1 MLGNHT
7 ILSVLAISMATFF
20 WGISFSS
27 TKILLQDLVPEQ
39 IAFLRLVIAVTVLTV
54 ALFAS
59 GQRLVQKKNML
70 RMIFGGFT
78 GVFLY
83 FLLENNG
90 LQFTGAGTASL
101 IVCTAPVINVIAGTL
116 FFQEKY
122 SWKRWVGVIMSFV
135 GVYLIIRFGSG
146 DSLALD
152 NLKGNMLIFMA
163 ACSWV
168 AFTRINVPL
177 MKEYSSLSVNFHQ
190 SLVGLLCLGF
200 LALPK
205 GIDPAVFSFTLTFN
219 LVYLGLFCSAGA
231 YFLYLYALKN
241 LGSTTATT
249 FINMVPVFGVLGGVV
264 ILNETLEAGQILG
277 AVTVIMGVSMVTLLG
292 DKEGS
297 RAVPGETQR
306 NQDNFEV
313 EPE

>member
-1 MLGNHT
+1 MLGNPT
-7 ILSVLAISMATFF
+7 VLSVLAISMATFF

-39 IAFLRLVIAVTVLTV
+39 IAFLRLVIAVAVLAV
-54 ALFAS
+54 ALFIS
-59 GQRLVQKKNML
+59 GQKLAKKKNML

-83 FLLENNG
+83 FLFENNG

-101 IVCTAPVINVIAGTL
+101 IVCTTPVINVIAGTL
-116 FFQEKY
+116 FFKERY
-122 SWKRWVGVIMSFV
+122 SWQRWAGVFMSFT
-135 GVYLIIRFGSG
+135 GVYMIIRFGIG
-146 DSLALD
+146 NSLALD
-152 NLKGNMLIFMA
+152 NMKGNLLILMA

-205 GIDPAVFSFTLTFN
+205 GIDPSVFTFSLTFN

-264 ILNETLEAGQILG
+264 ILNETLAAGQILG
-277 AVTVIMGVSMVTLLG
+277 AVTVILGVSMVTLMG
-292 DKEGS
+292 KQSGQS
-297 RAVPGETQR
+297 VSVETQS
-306 NQDNFEV
+306 NGEAKA
-313 EPE
+313 